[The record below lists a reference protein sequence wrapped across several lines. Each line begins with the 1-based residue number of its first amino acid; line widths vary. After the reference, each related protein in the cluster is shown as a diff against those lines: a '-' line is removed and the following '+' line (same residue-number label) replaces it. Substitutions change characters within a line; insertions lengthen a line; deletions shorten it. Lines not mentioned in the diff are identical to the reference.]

1 MKLEMIYMSED
12 RVFTNKNS
20 SRSLYDKYINGGN
33 NQAENTSRFERKSD
47 FCNDLSKYHIKKHI
61 VDVGESCKWDKRNCS
76 GVPMDYNKEEDI
88 VYIDGSDSHTLLI
101 GSTGSKKSRLVV
113 IPTVRILA
121 ASDENMIVCDPKGEI
136 HRRTAGFLHENSYKI
151 HTINLREPQKG
162 DGWNM
167 LEIPY
172 QFFCNGNIDKSCE
185 FINDMAIN
193 LIPIEAK
200 DPYWDYSARDM
211 LFGLILLLFKI
222 CKEMN
227 LSDDLV
233 NMQSILQLKEELF
246 CSSER
251 SKIQNTIIWDFA
263 KKDNLIRMRLN
274 GIIIC
279 PENTLSCIISTFD
292 QHMSCFL
299 LQPQVM
305 EMLSHTTF
313 DVHDFG
319 WGKNALFMIM
329 PDEKT
334 TFHKII
340 TIFLKQIYELFIE
353 NAFKKTEQNRFYSR
367 INFILDEFSSLPAIA
382 DFPQMIAA
390 SRSRNI
396 RFTLIVQ
403 SKHQLKQ
410 RYAEETDTIM
420 SNCANWIFLTSREI
434 DLLREITEMCGTYGV
449 NREPLISI
457 SRLQHFN
464 KDKGECLVLNGR
476 KHPYIALLPDIDV
489 YDEAQPPQIEFKHRN
504 IIKQKDLTYGYF
516 QQILSVQVSQQSQ
529 EEKNNLISTIEDSNK
544 FDIESSELQKELEA
558 KFDELFGKLDDEDA

>member
-1 MKLEMIYMSED
+1 MSEYQN
-12 RVFTNKNS
+12 FTSKSS

-33 NQAENTSRFERKSD
+33 NHAENTSRFERKKY
-47 FCNDLSKYHIKKHI
+47 FCSDLSKYHINKCVI
-61 VDVGESCKWDKRNCS
+61 DIGESSKWDNRNCA
-76 GVPMDYNKEEDI
+76 GVPMDYDIEENV
-88 VYIDGSDSHTLLI
+88 VYVDGSDSHTLLI

-121 ASDENMIVCDPKGEI
+121 ASDENMIICDPKGEI

-167 LEIPY
+167 LDIPY
-172 QFFCNGNIDKSCE
+172 EFFCNGNIDKACE

-193 LIPIEAK
+193 LIPIESK

-211 LFGLILLLFKI
+211 LFGLTLLLFKI
-222 CKEMN
+222 CKEME

-233 NMQSILQLKEELF
+233 NMQNLLLLKEELF
-246 CSSER
+246 FSSES
-251 SKIQNTIIWDFA
+251 SKIQKTAIWNFA

-274 GIIIC
+274 GTIIS
-279 PENTLSCIISTFD
+279 PEKTLSCIISTFD

-299 LQPQVM
+299 LQPQIM
-305 EMLSHTTF
+305 DMLSKSTF
-313 DVHDFG
+313 NVHDFG
-319 WGKNALFMIM
+319 FGKNALFMIM

-334 TFHKII
+334 TFHKIV
-340 TIFLKQIYELFIE
+340 TIFLKQIYELLIE
-353 NAFKKTEQNRFYSR
+353 NAFKKTEENRFNSR
-367 INFILDEFSSLPAIA
+367 INFILDEFSSLPTIS

-396 RFTLIVQ
+396 RFTLIIQ

-410 RYAEETDTIM
+410 RYSEETSTIM
-420 SNCANWIFLTSREI
+420 SNCANWMFLSSREI
-434 DLLREITEMCGTYGV
+434 DLLREIVELCGTSGV

-476 KHPYIALLPDIDV
+476 KHPYIASLPDIDE
-489 YDEAQPPQIEFKHRN
+489 YDEAKPSQLENKHRKV
-504 IIKQKDLTYGYF
+504 IKLHDISHGYF
-516 QQILSVQVSQQSQ
+516 EQVISSKTLDQASN
-529 EEKNNLISTIEDSNK
+529 EKNNIVLTIKEPNE
-544 FDIESSELQKELEA
+544 IAAETSELQKELEA
-558 KFDELFGKLDDEDA
+558 KFDELFGKLDDEDTQ